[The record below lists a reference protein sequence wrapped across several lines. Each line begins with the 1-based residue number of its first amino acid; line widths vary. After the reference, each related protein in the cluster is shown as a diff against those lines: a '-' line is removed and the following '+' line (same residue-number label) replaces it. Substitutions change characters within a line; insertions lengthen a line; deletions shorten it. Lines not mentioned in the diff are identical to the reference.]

1 MAHVLDTCAITP
13 SPKGKPATARY
24 AAEDMRALAITNQK
38 GGSGKSTLSVNLAVE
53 ATRRGERV
61 LVLDTDPQGSALA
74 WASLRGPLPPEVEAV
89 ETARVPIRLYRA
101 RVDGVTLVIIDT
113 QPRAEVPLAAL
124 LRSVD
129 FALVPLRPSTF
140 DLAMLQK
147 TLHPIRAARRPGCIV
162 LNSCPA
168 RAPEVARTREAVR
181 DVGIPLAPVEIGER
195 RSYMRAAASGRA
207 VCEFEPSGPAAAEI
221 ANLWTYVEQQLA
233 DDSASAHESS
243 AAPRGAHFAP
253 EPDS

>member
-1 MAHVLDTCAITP
+1 
-13 SPKGKPATARY
+13 
-24 AAEDMRALAITNQK
+24 MRSVAITNQK

-53 ATRRGERV
+53 ATRRGESV
-61 LVLDTDPQGSALA
+61 LVLDTDPQGSALS
-74 WASLRGPLPPEVEAV
+74 WSSLRGPLPPQVEAV

-147 TLHPIRAARRPGCIV
+147 TLQPILAARRPGCIV

-168 RAPEVARTREAVR
+168 RAPEVARTREAVQG
-181 DVGIPLAPVEIGER
+181 VGIPLAPVELGER

-207 VCEFEPSGPAAAEI
+207 VCEFEPNGPASAEI
-221 ANLWTYVEQQLA
+221 ANLWSYVANQLA
-233 DDSASAHESS
+233 DDAASEDDSS
-243 AAPRGAHFAP
+243 APTRGAHFAP
-253 EPDS
+253 EPST

>member
-1 MAHVLDTCAITP
+1 
-13 SPKGKPATARY
+13 
-24 AAEDMRALAITNQK
+24 MRSVAITNQK

-61 LVLDTDPQGSALA
+61 LIIDTDPQGSALS

-101 RVDGVTLVIIDT
+101 RVDGVTLVIVDT
-113 QPRAEVPLAAL
+113 QPRAEIPLAAL

-129 FALVPLRPSTF
+129 FALVPLRPSSF
-140 DLAMLQK
+140 DLAILEK
-147 TLHPIRAARRPGCIV
+147 TLRPILAARRPGCIV

-168 RAPEVARTREAVR
+168 RAPEVARTRAAVQ
-181 DVGIPLAPVEIGER
+181 DVGLPLAPVELGER

-207 VCEFEPSGPAAAEI
+207 VSEFEANGPAAQEV
-221 ANLWTYVEQQLA
+221 ANLWRYLA
-233 DDSASAHESS
+233 DRLPGGAASERDDSV
-243 AAPRGAHFAP
+243 PGGAHFAP
-253 EPDS
+253 E